1 MDINRILVP
10 VSFAPSCKKAIRTAA
25 TLASAFEAKLY
36 VVSVYKT
43 PTSYFQSVG
52 AMLFPED
59 LERERR
65 EDIKAL
71 DKLLDREMRI
81 LKLSL
86 DVEDIRI
93 EDQDPVKAILKVA
106 KEKEIDLMVVG
117 HHEETKLE
125 RMLFGR
131 NIGKLV
137 DGAPCDVIVTRS
149 HLFRKPEEQE
159 KKAEKAVAA

>member
-59 LERERR
+59 LEKERKQW
-65 EDIKAL
+65 IKDL
-71 DKLLDREMRI
+71 DKLVEREMRI
-81 LKLSL
+81 LKLSV
-86 DVEDIRI
+86 DVEEIRI
-93 EDQDPVKAILKVA
+93 EDKDPVKAILNVA
-106 KEKEIDLMVVG
+106 KEKDIDLMVVG
-117 HHEETKLE
+117 HHEETRLE

-149 HLFRKPEEQE
+149 HLFQKKQA
-159 KKAEKAVAA
+159 KAEKGKKAA

>member
-10 VSFAPSCKKAIRTAA
+10 VSFAPSCKRAIRTAA

-36 VVSVYKT
+36 LVSVYKT
-43 PTSYFQSVG
+43 PTSYFHSVG
-52 AMLFPED
+52 GMLFPSD
-59 LERERR
+59 LELERKAW
-65 EDIKAL
+65 IKDL
-71 DKLLDREMRI
+71 DKLVEREMRV

-86 DVEDIRI
+86 DVEEVVV
-93 EDQDPVKAILKVA
+93 EDKDPVKAILKVV
-106 KEKEIDLMVVG
+106 KDMDIDLMVIG

-125 RMLFGR
+125 RFLFGR

-149 HLFRKPEEQE
+149 HLFKKNE
-159 KKAEKAVAA
+159 KKAA

>member
-43 PTSYFQSVG
+43 PASYFQSVG

-59 LERERR
+59 LKKEREQY
-65 EDIKAL
+65 IKEL
-71 DKLLDREMRI
+71 DKMVEREMRI
-81 LKLSL
+81 LKLSV
-86 DVEDIRI
+86 DVEEIRL
-93 EDQDPVKAILKVA
+93 EGKDPVKSILKVA
-106 KEKEIDLMVVG
+106 KDKEVDLMVIG

-149 HLFRKPEEQE
+149 HLFKQQGVKA
-159 KKAEKAVAA
+159 KKEEKAA

>member
-52 AMLFPED
+52 AMLFPDD
-59 LERERR
+59 LKKERED
-65 EDIKAL
+65 DIKAL
-71 DKLLDREMRI
+71 DKLLEREMRI
-81 LKLSL
+81 LKLSSL
-86 DVEDIRI
+86 DVKDIRI
-93 EDQDPVKAILKVA
+93 EDADPVKAILDVA
-106 KEKEIDLMVVG
+106 KEKDVDLMVIG

-131 NIGKLV
+131 NITKLV

-149 HLFRKPEEQE
+149 HLF
-159 KKAEKAVAA
+159 KKHDVKSKKDEKAA